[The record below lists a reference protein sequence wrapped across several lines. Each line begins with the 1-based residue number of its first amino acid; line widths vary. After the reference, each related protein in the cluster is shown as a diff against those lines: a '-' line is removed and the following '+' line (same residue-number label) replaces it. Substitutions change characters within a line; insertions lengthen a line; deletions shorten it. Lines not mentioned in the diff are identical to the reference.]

1 MGSDVLI
8 LTIYFL
14 VVIYVLYQMAL
25 SVENT
30 LENKLKIDLN
40 RETLSEQVNRQL
52 SQISPTN
59 TQKISASVDQVEY
72 EGKKLP
78 PFLALQVTSHRDPEE
93 EGMVIVDVGPS
104 GKMPLAMSIRD
115 LTVNVRNMTSDAQVF
130 IDWDKSSV
138 TSGMNRR
145 TQRVVRSGIPISGGL
160 PNSQILTV
168 INPRETFIGQITG
181 ENCLS
186 LNPETQTLQAKRPL
200 AEMMDV
206 AEYITDMIELSA
218 RKNQIKEDVD
228 DDIDIMELIGPTL
241 AYGLRL
247 MVGIRQITYEQ
258 NSHTT
263 YLMLPFEFEAILL
276 ADEIAFPPL
285 RWLLNRPRPANARDA
300 ISSLLLGRPRL

>member
-30 LENKLKIDLN
+30 LESKLKVDLN
-40 RETLSEQVNRQL
+40 RETLNEQVNLQLKQL
-52 SQISPTN
+52 SPSV
-59 TQKISASVDQVEY
+59 QKISSSIEEIEFQ
-72 EGKKLP
+72 GKKFP
-78 PFLALQVTSHRDPEE
+78 PFLGLTVTSHNDPDEAC
-93 EGMVIVDVGPS
+93 MVMIDVGPS
-104 GKMPLAMSIRD
+104 GKMPLARIIRD
-115 LTVNVRNMTSDAQVF
+115 LNIRLQNMTNDAQVF
-130 IDWDKSSV
+130 IDWDRSSI
-138 TSGMNRR
+138 TSGTNRR

-160 PNSQILTV
+160 PHSQILTV
-168 INPRETFIGQITG
+168 INPRETFVGQVTG

-200 AEMMDV
+200 ADMTEV
-206 AEYITDMIELSA
+206 AEFITDEIEFASRTL
-218 RKNQIKEDVD
+218 QPEDAD
-228 DDIDIMELIGPTL
+228 MDIMEMIGPTL

-247 MVGIRQITYEQ
+247 MIGIRQITYEQ
-258 NSHTT
+258 NSQTT

-276 ADEIAFPPL
+276 PDEIAFPPL

-300 ISSLLLGRPRL
+300 LSTLLLGRPRL

>member
-30 LENKLKIDLN
+30 LENKLKVDLN
-40 RETLSEQVNRQL
+40 REALNTQVNLQL
-52 SQISPTN
+52 KQRTSN
-59 TQKISASVDQVEY
+59 KQKITANVDQIEF
-72 EGKKLP
+72 EGRKFP
-78 PFLALQVTSHRDPEE
+78 PFLALNVTSHNDPEE
-93 EGMVIVDVGPS
+93 EGMVVVEVGPS

-115 LTVNVRNMTSDAQVF
+115 LSVRIQNSTSDAQVF

-160 PNSQILTV
+160 PHSQLLTV
-168 INPRETFIGQITG
+168 INPRETFMGQVTG

-186 LNPETQTLQAKRPL
+186 LDPDTQTLKAKRPL
-200 AEMMDV
+200 AEMIDV
-206 AEYITDMIELSA
+206 AEYITDMIEANA
-218 RKNQIKEDVD
+218 RLYQGN
-228 DDIDIMELIGPTL
+228 DDIDIMEEVGSTL

-258 NSHTT
+258 NSQTT

-285 RWLLNRPRPANARDA
+285 RWLLKRPRPANARDA
-300 ISSLLLGRPRL
+300 LSTLLLGRPRL